1 MFDCSFCFANQSFS
15 IRKRLALWVQSFIFV
30 FSIQSHAFIS
40 EVLEVKKEI
49 AGYSL
54 ILESASDILEDMDKF
69 KGIESE
75 YQAYEKEL
83 REFQKTLNEYESLGL
98 DVRDLMEMR
107 NYNPHSIRGQIDFFK
122 NYVRRADRLLK
133 SFQSLTGSPEAVIAT
148 EQMETNR
155 TLRALLEDSQ
165 TRELRKLR
173 REIASERIRLE
184 RKKQERE
191 FLNRQYA
198 YINRHSRRSGFGIF
212 HPFRNSKDREE
223 KPEKRKK
230 KFLGIF

>member
-1 MFDCSFCFANQSFS
+1 MFDCLFYFL
-15 IRKRLALWVQSFIFV
+15 KRIFQFRDRQALWVQSFIFI

-49 AGYSL
+49 ADYSL
-54 ILESASDILEDMDKF
+54 ILESASDVLEDTDKF

-83 REFQKTLNEYESLGL
+83 REFQKTLNEYENLGL
-98 DVRDLMEMR
+98 DVRDFMEMR
-107 NYNPHSIRGQIDFFK
+107 NYNPRSIRGQIDFFK
-122 NYVRRADRLLK
+122 NYVRRADKLLK
-133 SFQSLTGSPEAVIAT
+133 SFQSLMGSPEAVTAV

-173 REIASERIRLE
+173 REIASERILLE
-184 RKKQERE
+184 RKKRERE
-191 FLNRQYA
+191 FLNKQYA
-198 YINRHSRRSGFGIF
+198 YINRHSQKSGFGIF

>member
-1 MFDCSFCFANQSFS
+1 MFDCLFCVANQSFS
-15 IRKRLALWVQSFIFV
+15 IRERQALWAQSFILI

-40 EVLEVKKEI
+40 DVLEVKKEI

-54 ILESASDILEDMDKF
+54 ILESAADILENMDKF
-69 KGIESE
+69 KGIENK

-83 REFQKTLNEYESLGL
+83 REFQKTLNEYENLGL
-98 DVRDLMEMR
+98 DVRDFMELR
-107 NYNPHSIRGQIDFFK
+107 NYNPHSIKGQIDFFK
-122 NYVRRADRLLK
+122 NYIRRTNSLLK
-133 SFQSLTGSPEAVIAT
+133 NFQSLMGSPEAITAT

-184 RKKQERE
+184 RRKRERE
-191 FLNRQYA
+191 FLNKQYA
-198 YINRHSRRSGFGIF
+198 YINRHSRRSGFGVF
-212 HPFRNSKDREE
+212 HPFRNSKDREK

>member
-1 MFDCSFCFANQSFS
+1 MFDCSFCFL
-15 IRKRLALWVQSFIFV
+15 KRIFQFRERQALWVQSFIFV

-83 REFQKTLNEYESLGL
+83 REFQKTLNEYENLGL
-98 DVRDLMEMR
+98 DVRDFMELR
-107 NYNPHSIRGQIDFFK
+107 SYNPHSIKGQIDFFK

-133 SFQSLTGSPEAVIAT
+133 SFQSLAGSPEAVTAT

-173 REIASERIRLE
+173 REIAGERIFLE
-184 RKKQERE
+184 RKKRERE
-191 FLNRQYA
+191 FLNKQYA

-212 HPFRNSKDREE
+212 HPFRNSKDREK
-223 KPEKRKK
+223 KPEKQKK

>member
-1 MFDCSFCFANQSFS
+1 MFDCSFCFSQRRFQF
-15 IRKRLALWVQSFIFV
+15 RERQALWVQVFISI

-54 ILESASDILEDMDKF
+54 IMESISDILEEMDKF

-75 YQAYEKEL
+75 YQTYEKEL
-83 REFQKTLNEYESLGL
+83 REFQKTLNEYENLGL
-98 DVRDLMEMR
+98 DVRDFLELR
-107 NYNPHSIRGQIDFFK
+107 NYDPHSIRGQIDFFK
-122 NYVRRADRLLK
+122 SYVRRANSLLK
-133 SFQSLTGSPEAVIAT
+133 GFQSLMGSPEAITAT

-184 RKKQERE
+184 RKKRERE
-191 FLNRQYA
+191 FLNKQYA
-198 YINRHSRRSGFGIF
+198 YINRHSRRKGFGIF

-223 KPEKRKK
+223 KPEKKRK